1 MSTCD
6 KCGSRAKGVTIGDG
20 CPECGQLVGWPV
32 PDGNSSA
39 VAISDY
45 DVEATDEQLE
55 DAVRD
60 VALRNFNTLLRRKR
74 QAEAAAGY
82 KKPEVDDA
90 DSEAGEPVQDQ
101 ERSGD
106 EPDQGGGQEAAAGGQ
121 GESVQPTEG
130 DAPQP

>member
-1 MSTCD
+1 
-6 KCGSRAKGVTIGDG
+6 
-20 CPECGQLVGWPV
+20 V
-32 PDGNSSA
+32 PDSNSTAVEISA
-39 VAISDY
+39 Y
-45 DVEATDEQLE
+45 DVEATDDLLGE
-55 DAVRD
+55 AVGD
-60 VALRNFNTLLRRKR
+60 VAQRNYETLLRRKR

-106 EPDQGGGQEAAAGGQ
+106 EPDQGGGQETAASGE